1 MTSAVTG
8 PARPEVAAA
17 PAPVT
22 SWPRTAVP
30 APPRSLVVVAAVALA
45 AGVAIA
51 VVGAWRTGVSWDET
65 YHVVRMR
72 NYLEHGWYL
81 LDQDLDGSAP
91 GAWVDQ
97 RYVYAP
103 ATMGLLHAWSM
114 LWGVDGAGTVEA
126 TDQAYAVRHLGVVL
140 ISFVGVVATAVVV
153 RLLLGSWAW
162 ALVCAGVLV
171 AVPTWTGH
179 AMFNIKDVPVATG
192 YTLVTLGLVVVLR
205 AHRREGWVVAGVAT
219 TVAGLVLAIGTR
231 PGIWPGLALAGGVVV
246 LVLVLGREWR
256 RAAALLAAP
265 VLALGILTLVY
276 PAAFSTPVTALVE
289 GALSSANYDG
299 KQGAWYYLPLFLV
312 IELPTL
318 MLVLGGA
325 GAVIVVRRLARS
337 AKRPGRELSHEA
349 AWLVVLL
356 QAFALPA
363 IAVLRESNLY
373 TGLRQLLFAA
383 PALAVLVTVALAALV
398 RWRVDAT
405 ASAKAPWRRGL
416 VPTLGGAAIVVPLL
430 VQVQLF
436 PYSYAFS
443 SVPAAVVSPIA
454 AAQDRDLEV
463 QTDYWRTSVRELAPS
478 VPRAGFVTCTPQI
491 DDDERFLPRS
501 SESREDC
508 SVDLIGPLAPYDAL
522 RPVAAGDPDPARFVA
537 VDAGSAFVGS
547 NCDVLEQVTRRLWW
561 REVPMSTVARCDLVL
576 EPLPG
581 DGRVAFA
588 GDGSGAAYLRGSWAM
603 NRALPGAGLG
613 AESGEIG
620 FALPTDATSG
630 LSLSLSGTGLAG
642 ASLAANGAPL
652 TVLGDDV
659 SLHAEMSPAVVSLL
673 DAGRVVLTLSTP
685 TPGALRLTDLR
696 VARLSEVAP

>member
-1 MTSAVTG
+1 
-8 PARPEVAAA
+8 
-17 PAPVT
+17 
-22 SWPRTAVP
+22 
-30 APPRSLVVVAAVALA
+30 VVVAGAALVV
-45 AGVAIA
+45 GLAIA

-114 LWGVDGAGTVEA
+114 LWGVEGSGTVAA

-140 ISFVGVVATAVVV
+140 ISVVGVGATAVVA
-153 RLLLGSWAW
+153 RLLLRSWAW

-192 YTLVTLGLVVVLR
+192 YTVVTLGVVVVLR
-205 AHRREGWVVAGVAT
+205 AHRRDGWVVAGAVSTA
-219 TVAGLVLAIGTR
+219 AGLVLAIGTR
-231 PGIWPGLALAGGVVV
+231 PGIWPGLALAGGVAV
-246 LVLVLGREWR
+246 LVLVRMRAWR
-256 RAAALLAAP
+256 RAAALLAASL
-265 VLALGILTLVY
+265 LALGLLTLVY

-299 KQGAWYYLPLFLV
+299 KQGAWYYLPLFLL

-318 MLVLGGA
+318 LLVLGGA
-325 GAVIVVRRLARS
+325 GAVIVVRRLTRS
-337 AKRPGRELSHEA
+337 AAGPGRELSHDA
-349 AWLVVLL
+349 AWLLVLL

-398 RWRVDAT
+398 RWRADAT
-405 ASAKAPWRRGL
+405 VSGTAPRRRGL
-416 VPTLGGAAIVVPLL
+416 VPAVCGAAIVVPLL

-443 SVPAAVVSPIA
+443 SIPAAIVSPIA

-508 SVDLIGPLAPYDAL
+508 SVDLIGPLAPYDGR
-522 RPVAAGDPDPARFVA
+522 RPVAAGQHPDPARFVA

-547 NCDVLEQVTRRLWW
+547 NCEVLEQVTRRLWW
-561 REVPMSTVARCDLVL
+561 REVPMSTVAGCDLVL

-588 GDGSGAAYLRGSWAM
+588 GDGSGAVYLRGSWAM
-603 NRALPGAGLG
+603 NRALPGAGLE
-613 AESGEIG
+613 AESGEIS
-620 FALPTDATSG
+620 FAVPADASSG
-630 LSLSLSGTGLAG
+630 LSLSLDGDGLAG
-642 ASLAANGAPL
+642 ASLAANSTSLA
-652 TVLGDDV
+652 VLGDDV
-659 SLHAEMSPAVVSLL
+659 SLRAELSPTVVALL
-673 DAGRVVLTLSTP
+673 GAGRVVLTLSTP
-685 TPGALRLTDLR
+685 MPGALRLTDLR
-696 VARLSEVAP
+696 VAPLSEVAP